1 MLLYHPE
8 LDRTFE
14 TGNDSDA
21 QFEILAKSGWR
32 KTIPAE
38 HNPALAAEQPDDEV
52 VYQPVLADEAK
63 PRGKAT
69 KSAKEAAPTD

>member
-8 LDRTFE
+8 LEVTHEF
-14 TGNDSDA
+14 TGGDA
-21 QFEILAKSGWR
+21 QFEILKESGWR

-38 HNPALAAEQPDDEV
+38 HNPALAAEQPDDLV
-52 VYQPVLADEAK
+52 VYQPVPADKAK

-69 KSAKEAAPTD
+69 KAAKEPPTD